1 MAKKKNTGNLTSSI
15 NTNTFLKG
23 MNKDL
28 NASFVPKESWFHAIN
43 AYNNSADGD
52 AGTLGNEPANLRC
65 ADFPY
70 PLIGAIHKEGDQWY
84 VFLTDDVSSEIGLL
98 DDSKCEYTTIVNDPC
113 LNFNRKYL
121 ITGASKENYDCTWQV
136 YWDDNL
142 NPSRTLNVDDIPY
155 RQIQLTGPDINGDP
169 CVTFQDT
176 DELDC
181 EKIRLAPLVQTPCL
195 ELTRD
200 IDGGVIRNGS
210 YQAYIAYVVNE
221 QVVTDYIGVSNIQSL
236 FVHDDVGSSLNVKLS
251 NLDQTFEFYELVI
264 LSNAKEQVVAK
275 KIGIYSTEQNSV
287 SIDFIDP
294 ALISVPLEQLFNRR
308 PAYEK
313 SESMYVVND
322 YLIRQGPTEQFDFNY
337 QPIANQIQVK
347 WQVAEYDADYYY
359 KGGNKTSFMR
369 DEQYAFFI
377 RWIYNTGE
385 RSASYHIPGR
395 APRTSG
401 FIGNGNSQSGSEL
414 DPAGSNVLNTDE
426 QNWQVY
432 NTAEQTA
439 QFQPPIQLPDGGAIL
454 SEGIMGYWESTER
467 YPATKPDIWDTL
479 CGLNIRH
486 HKMPSEE
493 VSDTLH
499 LSSNDGQKI
508 RILGVKFENIQRP
521 LFNDGT
527 VIPNIVAY
535 EILRGS
541 REGAKSILA
550 KGIFKNMRSYNIPNE
565 DSSIGNPIGLYPNYP
580 YNDLRDDYFFHTGD
594 GLTGKRT
601 EDIKPFELSIE
612 EAPPLT
618 GFRRDVFSFHTP
630 ELPFRKPYL
639 NAYETRIYGKYKGE
653 SEGRFRKSEDHPGQ
667 KLLLNFP
674 IVYAALL
681 GMGYALL
688 QYKGKQNVKNLPLQ
702 FVHLNPNFKNRIA
715 TGSSGTTG
723 SIVYGTTTGPLQA
736 GQLLDDNVGENLTQ
750 PYTGV
755 APGASAQLTTY
766 AGLNT
771 LTSFLD
777 NLLDSFADIGGDIL
791 DLATGGLKSKAE
803 QDTTNINTY
812 KDITKFGGTQGGG
825 LEIEFEGSNFKSL
838 PSVLRIVMGIPGF
851 LVYTAEG
858 ANVLID
864 LFYNLMSYQDYA
876 LKYNSH
882 GYYTEI
888 EKINQSHT
896 FRSRNIAS
904 NYIGSS
910 FNIFGDA
917 SNQLFKINNLFRP
930 DTIAINTQDEFQDPS
945 INDDLSRFTLGQLEL
960 QDLID
965 NVFSSFRDRKFT
977 RPVCSLYGALKF
989 KIDNQY
995 GQIEG
1000 IKQTPMR
1007 GCIQYIEQDQPLTF
1021 PFETETFFTGDVY
1034 INRYTEKVTM
1044 PIFTDFLYGQPDGFV
1059 YDYLKYT
1066 NIPYPRYWMNT
1077 ERYDF
1082 TKIYNVFGQLST
1094 IFQNDPDEY
1103 FQILP
1108 SDLYSLDVP
1117 LLTPDP
1123 TTTVIGNLAS
1133 FSSLPMLATQ
1143 SLFAVTN
1150 GYMYTHINGVE
1161 DFFVESE
1168 LNMSQRDWK
1177 EAPEK
1182 RHYDPYLYNN
1192 LNDLFNAKIQKAD
1205 NFYLYDYSLSASRFI
1220 TNLTSFGVVQPRDY
1234 DPQIAETCF
1243 TFYPKRLI
1251 YSLRAQE
1258 EAKKDFWRVFLPNN
1272 YKDFKNKVS
1281 VIKPVNQTGALMFFP
1296 YASPKMFMG
1305 VDQLQTDLGTK
1316 VILGDGGLFAR
1327 EPQNITNSDLAN
1339 EYASCES
1346 ARSVINTPM
1355 GVFFI
1360 SQAQGKIFQYTG
1372 KLQAISDQGMKWW
1385 FNKYLPSIL
1394 LRQYPELEGT
1404 ELEDNPVVGIGCQA
1418 VYDINDD
1425 IVYFMKKDYS
1435 VKDDFINN
1443 VIFDVNECQFRFT
1456 NDVSNFPI
1464 KLGDPF
1470 YFDNASWTVS
1480 YDPKI
1485 KGWISFHDWHPE
1497 LSLPSV
1503 NHFLTTQTFLS
1514 DKPLC
1519 PPGYFLNNDTGLCEK
1534 QVNDTLPGI
1543 VDIDDVDSFTGN
1555 PCPDG
1560 FNFNA
1565 ITGLCEST
1573 DILHATLSQTQF
1585 QACLKPGQ
1593 GLAIANGFG
1602 NSGTWFY
1609 DTIITNNFTPP
1620 FGTIDQTGAI
1630 TSTLLDANYQPITPF
1645 VKPKPSPSLTNINPW
1660 WPRLAK
1666 AGIWTCNSP
1675 SGNGNYVP
1683 LQEWIGFVTCV
1694 NVPSDR
1700 EYCLLIAGDNK
1711 VRITIDGV
1719 LYAELGFAQN
1729 ITFTRMHVFPVFLT
1743 AGNHSIAIEGFQ
1755 ANNPSVASFV
1765 GEIYELSIQDAIDPL
1780 FIPDAIT
1787 LETYRIWSTLDEA
1800 NNGTAF
1806 TTGATSGTTC
1816 PDGYTLVWN
1825 EDCTELVCQRIIN
1838 LPPEETCA
1846 CPDGYTLVYP
1856 DLTSNPIIWN
1866 QSIGDCESTVIN
1878 NLGTDGNG
1886 QPVVETQSLECPIDI
1901 VFSIQTDDSISDPFF
1916 CGGYPCN
1923 RKLDSLLD
1931 FVEDFCNHPDIA
1943 NGINSGNIQI
1953 GAQQILRTTVGSNI
1967 GCANCCPGGST
1978 NPNYTDAFND
1988 VLDFGF
1994 GTGTRITMTNSLQ
2007 SGVTAASI
2015 GAGIKSWVSNNFYP
2029 SNFFFGTTRFV
2040 DYGLAFA
2047 IEDIIDQRATD
2058 SIAGDRF
2065 VTDPTNYRSIVI
2077 MVTGQINDW
2086 NTLPPNCF
2094 DSNSI
2099 SNRFLSNNQSNFAF
2113 GPDYQYSFAT
2123 YCSDNTTTN
2132 YLAPL
2137 VSSAGDHIFQLRDW
2151 GNNNPDYILPIQD
2164 MVNKLKE
2171 ICNNPTTNV
2180 DVCDCYDYQVT
2191 ILGGAP
2197 LPEYDIIYQECV
2209 TGTFLSQ
2216 KIAVNTPT
2224 TIQCVREDSVSV
2236 VQAIDPNFLSIVE
2249 GDLCDTKYD
2258 CDSGPTQ
2265 GPTFTTVEAICRK
2278 VDCGCPPSPIPNATL
2293 TQSGPGCESL
2303 PSLLF
2308 DVGDPNFVI
2317 PPGLIVCDYQALLEV
2332 PPSFERGSIWRHNY
2346 RCDLYANYYDVDYPW
2361 EVELI
2366 ENTGQAVN
2374 TIRSFEY
2381 QLESYVYKGDLI
2393 NGCGDDRWHDL
2404 DFNFDKSIIYNSEQV
2419 SGLLTLIP
2427 HPKEDPLTM
2436 ITYPIIGGSDIQI
2449 LYSKEEQKYRF
2460 NQFWDITRDR
2470 DEFTTY
2476 PAPTYQ
2482 YQPGVT
2488 PLDSPGQNIFIT
2500 QLNGYIKD
2508 LNQNNLAYSKT
2519 SDQRKKLRHYY
2530 NKVLLRRTLSGNRK
2544 MLLKLLN
2551 TKLNLSI
2558 R

>member
-1 MAKKKNTGNLTSSI
+1 MAKKKNTGNPTSSI

-121 ITGASKENYDCTWQV
+121 ITGAAKENYDCTWQV

-195 ELTRD
+195 ELTKD

-236 FVHDDVGSSLNVKLS
+236 FVHDDVGSSLNIKLS
-251 NLDQTFEFYELVI
+251 NLDQTFEYYELVI

-275 KIGIYSTEQNSV
+275 RIGIYSTEQNSISV
-287 SIDFIDP
+287 DFIDP
-294 ALISVPLEQLFNRR
+294 ALISIPLEQLFNRR

-439 QFQPPIQLPDGGAIL
+439 QFQPPIQLPDGGLIL

-493 VSDTLH
+493 VSDSLH

-550 KGIFKNMRSYNIPNE
+550 KGIFRNMRRYNIPDE
-565 DSSIGNPIGLYPNYP
+565 DSTIGNPIGLYPNYP
-580 YNDLRDDYFFHTGD
+580 YNDLRPDYFFHTGD
-594 GLTGKRT
+594 GNTGKRT
-601 EDIKPFELSIE
+601 EDIRPLINELNPIDPGY
-612 EAPPLT
+612 APPLEGYT
-618 GFRRDVFSFHTP
+618 SDVFTFHTP

-653 SEGRFRKSEDHPGQ
+653 AEGKFRKSEEHPGQ
-667 KLLLNFP
+667 KLLLNYP

-688 QYKGKQNVKNLPLQ
+688 QYKGKKNQKNLPLQ
-702 FVHLNPNFKNRIA
+702 FVHHNPNFKNRIA
-715 TGSSGTTG
+715 TGNSGSTG
-723 SIVYGTTTGPLQA
+723 SYIQMNYGSLN
-736 GQLLDDNVGENLTQ
+736 DDTFGENLTQ
-750 PYTGV
+750 PYTGT
-755 APGASAQLTTY
+755 APGAQNLGGY
-766 AGLNT
+766 ALGTGVASLLNGI
-771 LTSFLD
+771 
-777 NLLDSFADIGGDIL
+777 LDSFTDLGQNGL
-791 DLATGGLKSKAE
+791 DMLSGGLANE
-803 QDTTNINTY
+803 TFQDELTRDTY
-812 KDITKFGGTQGGG
+812 TQISSLGGTEGGG
-825 LEIEFEGSNFKSL
+825 LEIEYEGSNFKSL
-838 PSVLRIVMGIPGF
+838 PDVLRIVMGIPGF

-882 GYYTEI
+882 GYYTEL

-910 FNIFGDA
+910 FNIFGEA
-917 SNQLFKINNLFRP
+917 SNQLYKINNLFRP

-945 INDDLSRFTLGQLEL
+945 LDDDRSRFTIGQAELEGFA
-960 QDLID
+960 DP
-965 NVFSSFRDRKFT
+965 FSNYRDSKYT
-977 RPVCSLYGALKF
+977 TPICSLYGALKF

-1000 IKQTPMR
+1000 VKQTPMR
-1007 GCIQYIEQDQPLTF
+1007 GCVQYIEQNQPLTF

-1034 INRYTEKVTM
+1034 INRYTEKTIM

-1066 NIPYPRYWMNT
+1066 NLPYPRYWMNT

-1082 TKIYNVFGQLST
+1082 TKIYNVFGQLTT
-1094 IFQNDPDEY
+1094 IFANDPDEY

-1117 LLTPDP
+1117 SRTPDP
-1123 TTTVIGNLAS
+1123 STNVLGILA
-1133 FSSLPMLATQ
+1133 FANLPMLATQ

-1150 GYMYTHINGVE
+1150 GYMYTHVNGVQ

-1168 LNMSQRDWK
+1168 LNIAQRDWK
-1177 EAPEK
+1177 EAPDK

-1220 TNLTSFGVVQPRDY
+1220 TNLSSFGVVQPRDY

-1456 NDVSNFPI
+1456 NDVTNFPI

-1485 KGWISFHDWHPE
+1485 KGWVSFHDWHPE

-1534 QVNDTLPGI
+1534 LITDSAPGI
-1543 VDIDDVDSFTGN
+1543 VDIDEVDTFPGNPCVPPAVFNSVTGNCDTIEIRSANVNQTQYTACRRPISLQTGSPNGLSNGHGTAGARFYTTVITDNYSIPFNTFDTTGN
-1555 PCPDG
+1555 PSLNLFD
-1560 FNFNA
+1560 
-1565 ITGLCEST
+1565 S
-1573 DILHATLSQTQF
+1573 
-1585 QACLKPGQ
+1585 
-1593 GLAIANGFG
+1593 
-1602 NSGTWFY
+1602 
-1609 DTIITNNFTPP
+1609 
-1620 FGTIDQTGAI
+1620 
-1630 TSTLLDANYQPITPF
+1630 NYQIVPF
-1645 VKPKPSPSLTNINPW
+1645 VLLPGLINPPVGAPNPW
-1660 WPRLAK
+1660 WRRLSE
-1666 AGIWTCNSP
+1666 AGIWTCQSP
-1675 SGNGNYVP
+1675 TVFNVNGNPSAYYYP
-1683 LQEWIGFVTCV
+1683 TEEWIGFSTCIEV
-1694 NVPSDR
+1694 SSDR
-1700 EYCLLIAGDNK
+1700 EYSLLIAGDNR
-1711 VRITIDGV
+1711 VRIKIDGIFYCQ
-1719 LYAELGFAQN
+1719 LAFDQN
-1729 ITFTRMHVFPVFLT
+1729 VSFTNMHIFPVFLT
-1743 AGNHSIAIEGFQ
+1743 AGNHTISIEGYQ
-1755 ANNPSVASFV
+1755 ADNPSVASFV
-1765 GEIYELSIQDAIDPL
+1765 GEVYELDILTAIT
-1780 FIPDAIT
+1780 IPDETT
-1787 LETYRIWSTLDEA
+1787 LSTFRLWSTFDEA
-1800 NNGTAF
+1800 TNQTPFTNGE
-1806 TTGATSGTTC
+1806 TSGNSC
-1816 PDGYTLVWN
+1816 PPGFSLVYN
-1825 EDCTELVCQRIIN
+1825 EDCTELVCKRVTSVPAI
-1838 LPPEETCA
+1838 ESCA

-1856 DLTSNPIIWN
+1856 DLTNNPIIWN
-1866 QSIGDCESTVIN
+1866 QETGDCESLVLN

-1886 QPVVETQSLECPIDI
+1886 EPVVETQSLECPIDL
-1901 VFSIQTDDSISDPFF
+1901 VFVVQADDSTSADDIRNPDQQIILTNYVKQFLEN
-1916 CGGYPCN
+1916 G
-1923 RKLDSLLD
+1923 
-1931 FVEDFCNHPDIA
+1931 DIA
-1943 NGINSGNIQI
+1943 NAINNKNMQVGVVMHAKRGIGNCFVFGGGIDYSLGVNDRLNWGFSTGQQRFMQSSDPAAGIDNVSIANGAFSWLNNNWIGNRGLLTSWGTDYGQRYGIDEVIGRRFLPESQLGNRDTDPNYKAFVFHVTGLVNFWNIGPPYCFSPSYISQQNLSPLQI
-1953 GAQQILRTTVGSNI
+1953 G
-1967 GCANCCPGGST
+1967 GGQG
-1978 NPNYTDAFND
+1978 P
-1988 VLDFGF
+1988 
-1994 GTGTRITMTNSLQ
+1994 
-2007 SGVTAASI
+2007 
-2015 GAGIKSWVSNNFYP
+2015 SWL
-2029 SNFFFGTTRFV
+2029 
-2040 DYGLAFA
+2040 YGLAAYIPFDYDFIA
-2047 IEDIIDQRATD
+2047 GTYSPTAGNVTGALTNDSFTINDIDQPLDFTNDIIN
-2058 SIAGDRF
+2058 
-2065 VTDPTNYRSIVI
+2065 VV
-2077 MVTGQINDW
+2077 
-2086 NTLPPNCF
+2086 
-2094 DSNSI
+2094 
-2099 SNRFLSNNQSNFAF
+2099 NR
-2113 GPDYQYSFAT
+2113 
-2123 YCSDNTTTN
+2123 
-2132 YLAPL
+2132 
-2137 VSSAGDHIFQLRDW
+2137 
-2151 GNNNPDYILPIQD
+2151 
-2164 MVNKLKE
+2164 MKE
-2171 ICNNPTTNV
+2171 ICNNPTS
-2180 DVCDCYDYQVT
+2180 DVEICDCYDYQVT
-2191 ILGGAP
+2191 ILGNAP
-2197 LPEYDIIYQECV
+2197 LPEYDIIYQECI
-2209 TGTFLSQ
+2209 TGTWQSQ

-2224 TIQCVREDSVSV
+2224 DILCIRENSVSV
-2236 VQAIDPNFLSIVE
+2236 VQSLDPNLFSRVE
-2249 GDLCDTKYD
+2249 IAECEDKYD
-2258 CDSGPTQ
+2258 CNSGPTQ
-2265 GPTFTTVEAICRK
+2265 GPTFDTIKAICRK
-2278 VDCGCPPSPIPNATL
+2278 IDCDCPPSPIPNATV
-2293 TQSGPGCESL
+2293 TQTGNCDDLNVYTTTSSTNLPLDIILCE
-2303 PSLLF
+2303 
-2308 DVGDPNFVI
+2308 
-2317 PPGLIVCDYQALLEV
+2317 YEALLQI

-2361 EVELI
+2361 EVELV